1 MVEQCEERKYKIVDL
16 RNEDQETITL
26 LGSSETPPEVCDN
39 EFQVKSSLHSCVI
52 VFVFLAMFN
61 HVAQAQRRSLG
72 PSRVAVLQAKT
83 RKGVEDIYQGDKIM
97 MNHESETGQKGRE

>member
-16 RNEDQETITL
+16 RNEDQETVTL
-26 LGSSETPPEVCDN
+26 LGSTELCDN

-72 PSRVAVLQAKT
+72 PSRVGVLQAKT
-83 RKGVEDIYQGDKIM
+83 RKGVEDIYQGDNIM
-97 MNHESETGQKGRE
+97 MNHESETGQKGHEYRKR

>member
-26 LGSSETPPEVCDN
+26 LGSTETLPEVCDN

-52 VFVFLAMFN
+52 VFIFSAMFN
-61 HVAQAQRRSLG
+61 HIFRF
-72 PSRVAVLQAKT
+72 
-83 RKGVEDIYQGDKIM
+83 
-97 MNHESETGQKGRE
+97 